1 MTRVPS
7 VQHPLIA
14 REGGVALIVT
24 SIVGIALYV
33 LFGAGGCA
41 PALLALLF
49 LCFHFRD
56 PHRDS
61 PSLPLALV
69 APVDGMVTH
78 AGALYDPWLGRE
90 AAAVSVVMGLFDVH
104 SMFSPL
110 EGKIVEQ
117 WSKPRHLEDPTA
129 VPKHAVAYLVQTD
142 EGDEVIMEIARGR
155 LGGAL
160 RFYYQPGER
169 IGHGRRIGYAPLGC
183 RITTYAANGTRV
195 ESSAGM
201 RVAAATSVMATLV
214 HNTSVSAIREP
225 VE

>member
-7 VQHPLIA
+7 AQHPLIA
-14 REGGVALIVT
+14 REGRVALIVT
-24 SIVGIALYV
+24 SIAGITLYV
-33 LFGAGGCA
+33 LFGAGACT

-49 LCFHFRD
+49 LCFYFRD

-90 AAAVSVVMGLFDVH
+90 AAAVSIVMGLLDVH

-110 EGKIVEQ
+110 EGKIIEQ
-117 WSKPRHLEDPTA
+117 WSEPRHLENPTA
-129 VPKHAVAYLVQTD
+129 VPNHVVAYLVRTD
-142 EGDEVIMEIARGR
+142 EGDEVTMEIARGR
-155 LGGAL
+155 LGGVL

-169 IGHGRRIGYAPLGC
+169 IGHGRRIGYATLGC
-183 RITTYAANGTRV
+183 RITTYAACGSWV
-195 ESSAGM
+195 ESSAGA
-201 RVAAATSVMATLV
+201 RVAAATSVVATLV
-214 HNTSVSAIREP
+214 HEKPVSALREP